1 MTDIH
6 AVRIVTYGPSQNADA
21 GKEWVA
27 WLVLPS
33 GRLPMAFFAPTEA
46 EALNKAHA
54 LWDSERPAREANHKR
69 REEAKRKSAEAAA
82 RKAAKQ
88 EQAA

>member
-6 AVRIVTYGPSQNADA
+6 AVRIVTYESRNADV

-27 WLVLPS
+27 WLILPS
-33 GRLPMAFFAPTEA
+33 GRLPLAFFAPTEA
-46 EALNKAHA
+46 QALSEAQA
-54 LWDSERPAREANHKR
+54 LWDSERPAREAAHQR
-69 REEAKRKSAEAAA
+69 REENRRKAAEAAA

-88 EQAA
+88 GKAAA